1 MAADRPDRMRPER
14 VFQGRGAAGQP
25 ANRYAAMRRKAEDDG
40 WGSADEP
47 LAPLATT
54 LTAERSC
61 SVISYNRSPDVGFD
75 RSINPYRGCEH
86 GCVYCFARP
95 THAYL
100 DLSPGLDFESRLFHK
115 PDAPDI
121 LRRELAARGYRCA
134 PIAVGINTDAYQ
146 PVERRLR
153 LTRRILEVLVECRH
167 PFTIVTKSALIE
179 RDLDLL
185 VEAAGRGGA
194 SVMFSFS
201 TLRRDLAR
209 RLEPRAASPQ
219 RRLEALA
226 RLAQAGVP
234 VGVLAAPCIPGLT
247 DDELDTILAEARD
260 AGAASA
266 GYVLLRLPL
275 EVRELFR
282 AWLRDHQPLR
292 EERVMSL
299 IRGAHE
305 GREYDAAFG
314 KRMTGTG
321 VYADMIA
328 QRFRL
333 AVRRLG
339 FGPGP
344 ELDCAGF
351 VPPARGA
358 PAQLSLL

>member
-1 MAADRPDRMRPER
+1 MGAGSRDTRPR
-14 VFQGRGAAGQP
+14 QGRGAAGQP
-25 ANRYAAMRRKAEDDG
+25 ANRYAAVRRDAQDDG
-40 WGSADEP
+40 WGLADEP
-47 LAPLATT
+47 LAPLHTT
-54 LTAERSC
+54 LTAERAR

-75 RSINPYRGCEH
+75 RSVNPYRGCEH
-86 GCVYCFARP
+86 GCAYCFARP

-100 DLSPGLDFESRLFHK
+100 DLSPGLDFESRLLHK
-115 PDAPDI
+115 PDAPEI
-121 LRRELAARGYRCA
+121 LRRELGARGYRCA
-134 PIAVGINTDAYQ
+134 PIAVGINTDSYQ
-146 PVERRLR
+146 PVERQLQ

-185 VEAAGRGGA
+185 EEAAARNGV

-201 TLRRDLAR
+201 TLKRGLAR
-209 RLEPRAASPQ
+209 RLEPRAAAPE

-247 DDELDTILAEARD
+247 DEELDAILSEARA
-260 AGAASA
+260 AGASSA
-266 GYVLLRLPL
+266 AYVLLRLPL
-275 EVRELFR
+275 EVREIFQE
-282 AWLRDHQPLR
+282 WLREHEPLR

-305 GREYDAAFG
+305 GREYDASFG
-314 KRMTGTG
+314 QRMTGTG

-339 FGPGP
+339 FGAGP
-344 ELDCAGF
+344 ELDCGAF
-351 VPPARGA
+351 RPPARFQG
-358 PAQLSLL
+358 QMSLL